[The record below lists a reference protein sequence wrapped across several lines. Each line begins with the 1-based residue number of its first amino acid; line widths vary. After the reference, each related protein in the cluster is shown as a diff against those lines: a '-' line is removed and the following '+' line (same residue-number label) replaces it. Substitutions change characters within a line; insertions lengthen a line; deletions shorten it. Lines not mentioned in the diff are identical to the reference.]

1 MLEEDFTFMSR
12 VQHQETEPTGR
23 GGEEMAVSTM
33 SLDGVYS
40 LSRTDGIVDRECKS
54 YQRLWVSLPERLP
67 SPHPCQSHFS
77 NALTSSFYPMSSNDR
92 NKLEVLRDY
101 RW

>member
-54 YQRLWVSLPERLP
+54 YQRLWVGLPERLP
-67 SPHPCQSHFS
+67 SSHPCQSRFS
-77 NALTSSFYPMSSNDR
+77 IAPRSSLGPVSGNDK
-92 NKLEVLRDY
+92 NKPEIVYD
-101 RW
+101 